1 MTVSLAAT
9 NIPLGTTVAVTAKPQ
24 NGAASAAVSSALA
37 GTLAAS
43 TASASLTIPT
53 SQPSVLSASAT
64 FTLAA
69 LPGAGPLYA
78 EGEEVERVRVAAI
91 LGGPSQIVYITRS
104 GRELPA
110 ESLERR

>member
-1 MTVSLAAT
+1 MTIALAAS
-9 NIPLGTTVAVTAKPQ
+9 NIPLGTTVTVTVKPLD
-24 NGAASAAVSSALA
+24 GAASSATSTALT

-43 TASASLTIPT
+43 TATASLTVPT
-53 SQPSVLSASAT
+53 TQPSVISASAT
-64 FTLAA
+64 FTLAS

-78 EGEEVERVRVAAI
+78 NGEEVEQVRVAAI
-91 LGGPSQIVYITRS
+91 LGGPSQVTYLTAS